1 MGCTCSS
8 KEKNKQNNN
17 NKIFQK
23 PGKVVK
29 NQIGQIED
37 DVANDEVN
45 ELLKEIEQNN
55 NNNKGS
61 KAIKENKTMNKNK
74 DEETIKN
81 NLDFLYNSYYNAKTY
96 FYSNDLKE
104 KEFDAIQKC
113 KKIFEAKKL
122 LEEGKSN
129 EINMKELPKEITP
142 EYITGYTKEE
152 RKKNF
157 EKIINKLNEEKEIA
171 KKSLEKKIEEAK
183 KMAGRLK
190 KENIEKFKIESKKI
204 LDVEKGKID
213 KLNKDI
219 TLMNQI
225 LEKEYIPVPDY
236 IMSNEEYKIEKI
248 NQDIP
253 ENVMRINVS
262 NLTYTKS
269 NPMVVLYL
277 KLDENNEKKKEIKP
291 KNENGINETFDW
303 VFDEKGIRNLV
314 RNKINIYL
322 FRTYVIKKDKPK
334 GESELSL
341 RTLKNTD
348 SAEDTCT
355 LKMLSGKKD
364 NFIDVS
370 VKIRSALIEKEY
382 DTEYRETIKIIRI
395 YPEFKING
403 DNYIPQQNISNNEN
417 SNLKNI
423 SVSRILSEI
432 ETKKEEIKVMPKT
445 NKFDNIYSSISNQS
459 NQNNANQQINKAVN
473 IQTNKMNIN
482 KNNNNASGEKI
493 DRSIFKEEELNDV
506 DFFIDNLNS
515 LKVLKERLKHIE
527 GVIAKIDGRTPR
539 ELMQKKI
546 KINVKIK
553 QFESQMSEGEFTPND
568 YLVLMEQQ
576 LKHDLILCKFF
587 KQENEINKAKI
598 VYNRINLL
606 NEEIN
611 ELKQFIK

>member
-1 MGCTCSS
+1 
-8 KEKNKQNNN
+8 
-17 NKIFQK
+17 
-23 PGKVVK
+23 
-29 NQIGQIED
+29 
-37 DVANDEVN
+37 
-45 ELLKEIEQNN
+45 
-55 NNNKGS
+55 
-61 KAIKENKTMNKNK
+61 
-74 DEETIKN
+74 
-81 NLDFLYNSYYNAKTY
+81 
-96 FYSNDLKE
+96 
-104 KEFDAIQKC
+104 
-113 KKIFEAKKL
+113 
-122 LEEGKSN
+122 
-129 EINMKELPKEITP
+129 
-142 EYITGYTKEE
+142 
-152 RKKNF
+152 
-157 EKIINKLNEEKEIA
+157 
-171 KKSLEKKIEEAK
+171 
-183 KMAGRLK
+183 
-190 KENIEKFKIESKKI
+190 
-204 LDVEKGKID
+204 
-213 KLNKDI
+213 
-219 TLMNQI
+219 
-225 LEKEYIPVPDY
+225 
-236 IMSNEEYKIEKI
+236 
-248 NQDIP
+248 
-253 ENVMRINVS
+253 
-262 NLTYTKS
+262 
-269 NPMVVLYL
+269 
-277 KLDENNEKKKEIKP
+277 
-291 KNENGINETFDW
+291 
-303 VFDEKGIRNLV
+303 
-314 RNKINIYL
+314 
-322 FRTYVIKKDKPK
+322 
-334 GESELSL
+334 
-341 RTLKNTD
+341 
-348 SAEDTCT
+348 
-355 LKMLSGKKD
+355 MLSGKKD

-445 NKFDNIYSSISNQS
+445 NKFDNIYSSISNKS

>member
-55 NNNKGS
+55 NNIGN

-348 SAEDTCT
+348 SAEDTCR

-432 ETKKEEIKVMPKT
+432 ETKKEEIKVMPKM
-445 NKFDNIYSSISNQS
+445 NKFDNIYSSISNKS

>member
-1 MGCTCSS
+1 MGCVCSS
-8 KEKNKQNNN
+8 EEKIKQNN

-23 PGKVVK
+23 PREVVK
-29 NQIGQIED
+29 NQIGQNED

-81 NLDFLYNSYYNAKTY
+81 NLDSLYNSYYNAKTY

-152 RKKNF
+152 RKKKF

-291 KNENGINETFDW
+291 QNENDINETFDW

-348 SAEDTCT
+348 SAEDTCR

-445 NKFDNIYSSISNQS
+445 NKFDNIYSSISNKS

-506 DFFIDNLNS
+506 NFFIDNLNS

>member
-55 NNNKGS
+55 NNIGN

-382 DTEYRETIKIIRI
+382 DTEYREAIKIIRI

-445 NKFDNIYSSISNQS
+445 NKFDNIYSSISNKS